1 MSIRFA
7 GSRFVHER
15 RRRRLA
21 QECGGVSVVP
31 VEEDSC
37 SDPFDGSHAEL
48 APAGAP
54 DHSPVSSIIRPQLW
68 VHWTITVLCLTAWGG
83 MIYLGDLAERT
94 DFGLRDI
101 LGLRSGRVTNFFS
114 TLMLL
119 WAGQLSL
126 LIYWYRRKSRNDF
139 AGRYRMWL
147 WIGGMLQFFLVV
159 TATGAHRPFS
169 LYMQRMWPLDIPLYS
184 LLCWL
189 VPVATLA
196 LAMYR
201 LLRIELKRHRSGKF
215 LLRVA
220 GLSATVAAA
229 TLIVGPLLPV
239 RLRDLL
245 EIGSATLAHLALA
258 TALLMHARYVV
269 HISNEVPRRERA
281 SRRAMA
287 ALRTVAG
294 YLPLPRIRRPKLS
307 LARVGRAVRRVRLP
321 KLGLVKPSL
330 KIPSLPKLSRS
341 LPQLSLPKV
350 VWGRLSSPKGD
361 KPTRQKT
368 SDKRPAQQTSTKNAS
383 DASRP
388 TQKPQASSQQV
399 AATTDS
405 PSAGSK
411 AVQTRAVLRSR
422 KPGHQQTAEQERRR
436 VDSAETP
443 RGPRRAPGAPAPTR
457 SLDDILDRYGV
468 EEDVDDETLRSLSK
482 KQRRKLRKKQRELQ
496 RTGG

>member
-31 VEEDSC
+31 IEEDSPQLC
-37 SDPFDGSHAEL
+37 DGEESPL
-48 APAGAP
+48 APTGSP
-54 DHSPVSSIIRPQLW
+54 GHSPVSSIIRPQLW
-68 VHWTITVLCLTAWGG
+68 VHWTITLLCLAVWGG
-83 MIYLGDLAERT
+83 MMYLGDLAERT

-101 LGLRSGRVTNFFS
+101 LGLRSGRVANFFS

-119 WAGQLSL
+119 WAGQLSV

-169 LYMQRMWPLDIPLYS
+169 QYMQRMWPMQIPMYE

-220 GLSATVAAA
+220 GLAATMAAA

-239 RLRDLL
+239 RVRDLL

-258 TALLMHARYVV
+258 TALLMHARFVV
-269 HISNEVPRRERA
+269 HISNEVPRRQRVT
-281 SRRAMA
+281 RRAMA

-294 YLPLPRIRRPKLS
+294 YMPVPRVRRPKLS
-307 LARVGRAVRRVRLP
+307 LARISGAIRSRVRLP
-321 KLGLVKPSL
+321 KGG
-330 KIPSLPKLSRS
+330 LPKLSLKLPS
-341 LPQLSLPKV
+341 LPTLSLPTFSLPNLPAV
-350 VWGRLSSPKGD
+350 RSSRPSAAKQSQHKTNED
-361 KPTRQKT
+361 KRARQT
-368 SDKRPAQQTSTKNAS
+368 SDDAPRPVQKAQTEA
-383 DASRP
+383 R
-388 TQKPQASSQQV
+388 V
-399 AATTDS
+399 AAESTS
-405 PSAGSK
+405 GAGD
-411 AVQTRAVLRSR
+411 AVQTRAVLTSR
-422 KPGHQQTAEQERRR
+422 KPKHEQPADQERHR
-436 VDSAETP
+436 VDAADVP
-443 RGPRRAPGAPAPTR
+443 RGPRRAPAPPR
-457 SLDDILDRYGV
+457 PSEDILDQYGA
-468 EEDVDDETLRSLSK
+468 EEESDDEALRSLSK

-496 RTGG
+496 RTGQ

>member
-31 VEEDSC
+31 ADEDCAHSLGG
-37 SDPFDGSHAEL
+37 SDGDLPPDGGPGST
-48 APAGAP
+48 
-54 DHSPVSSIIRPQLW
+54 PVCSIIRPQLW
-68 VHWTITVLCLTAWGG
+68 VHWTITLLCLAAWAG

-101 LGLRSGRVTNFFS
+101 LGLRSGRVTTFFS

-119 WAGQLSL
+119 WAAQLAL

-147 WIGGMLQFFLVV
+147 WIGGMLQFLLVV
-159 TATGAHRPFS
+159 TATRAHRPFS
-169 LYMQRMWPLDIPLYS
+169 QYMQRIWPLDVPLYD

-201 LLRIELKRHRSGKF
+201 LLRIELKRHRSGK
-215 LLRVA
+215 LLLSVA
-220 GLSATVAAA
+220 GLSATIAGA

-281 SRRAMA
+281 TRRAMA
-287 ALRTVAG
+287 ALRTLFA
-294 YLPLPRIRRPKLS
+294 YLPLPRIRRPQISLAGMDRAVWTQGGLLKGRLWNPTRKFPSLPRLRIPKLLLPKLS
-307 LARVGRAVRRVRLP
+307 LA
-321 KLGLVKPSL
+321 KLTA
-330 KIPSLPKLSRS
+330 
-341 LPQLSLPKV
+341 
-350 VWGRLSSPKGD
+350 GRLSRPGDARPPRFQPVGEKSP
-361 KPTRQKT
+361 
-368 SDKRPAQQTSTKNAS
+368 QQSSAKKAPE
-383 DASRP
+383 APRP
-388 TQKPQASSQQV
+388 TQKAKLPQPHAAAPAAS
-399 AATTDS
+399 
-405 PSAGSK
+405 GSGE
-411 AVQTRAVLRSR
+411 AVPTRAVLRSR
-422 KPGHQQTAEQERRR
+422 KEPPAPAEQERHR
-436 VDSAETP
+436 VDAAEAP
-443 RGPRRAPGAPAPTR
+443 RRPRRADMPTR
-457 SLDDILDRYGV
+457 SLDDALDRCGAD
-468 EEDVDDETLRSLSK
+468 EDSDDETFRSLSK
-482 KQRRKLRKKQRELQ
+482 KQRRKLRKEQRELQ
-496 RTGG
+496 RTGQ